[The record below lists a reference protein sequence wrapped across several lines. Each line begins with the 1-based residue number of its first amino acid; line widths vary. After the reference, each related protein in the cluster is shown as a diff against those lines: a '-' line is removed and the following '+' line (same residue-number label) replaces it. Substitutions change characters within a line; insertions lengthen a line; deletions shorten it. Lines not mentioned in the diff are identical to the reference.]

1 MFYFCKQVSQ
11 SENCGGDT
19 GEEEEEEDEKRREMK
34 YMLPGGRKTAGEVS
48 FMSSHF
54 TECYIY
60 IYFGVTIFII
70 YSEKEYNPYL

>member
-19 GEEEEEEDEKRREMK
+19 GEEEDEKRREMK

-48 FMSSHF
+48 FIWFHEFPFYRMLHLYLLWGYYF
-54 TECYIY
+54 YYIQ
-60 IYFGVTIFII
+60 
-70 YSEKEYNPYL
+70 